1 MFRDTTEPK
10 WDEVSRRGSCPHWS
24 LNIPLCW
31 GWLYH
36 WLGQL
41 CLPYFLLVI
50 CLDQWLGQWVGVL
63 AKAPKPYSAHHIEVS
78 RYSRK
83 YQCPSVSWD
92 VALQGPVHLSLAKPR
107 PIHAG
112 NPGSYKSFRVSRP
125 FVPSICRQEFEIELE
140 GSQSLRILCY
150 EKCYDKTKVNK
161 DNNEIV
167 DKIMGK
173 GQIQVRSQGETW
185 RAAGQGCTV
194 EESFS
199 YIKVE
204 THSPR
209 LAPWCV
215 PAAHR
220 YWSPGHYAWPR

>member
-1 MFRDTTEPK
+1 M
-10 WDEVSRRGSCPHWS
+10 
-24 LNIPLCW
+24 
-31 GWLYH
+31 
-36 WLGQL
+36 
-41 CLPYFLLVI
+41 
-50 CLDQWLGQWVGVL
+50 
-63 AKAPKPYSAHHIEVS
+63 PYSAHHIEVS
-78 RYSRK
+78 RSSRK
-83 YQCPSVSWD
+83 YHCPSVSWD

-112 NPGSYKSFRVSRP
+112 KPGSYKSFRASRP
-125 FVPSICRQEFEIELE
+125 FVPSICHQEFEIELE

-185 RAAGQGCTV
+185 RAVGQGCTV

-199 YIKVE
+199 SIRVE
-204 THSPR
+204 THSPK

-220 YWSPGHYAWPR
+220 YWSLGRPLCFYKIDRFKRGVCSHGCFQALGGFLCDTVWASVPTTL